1 MGLVSLDVF
10 ASAEIGLEKQMQDCG
25 GKRTELGFNSSTYEQ
40 ILLKID
46 DPSLYH
52 ITVQKK
58 SETSEENQ
66 KKKKSKIREGNQK
79 KKSETI

>member
-1 MGLVSLDVF
+1 MEVSVSN
-10 ASAEIGLEKQMQDCG
+10 ASDMETEWVEQDEDG
-25 GKRTELGFNSSTYEQ
+25 HMVPVVVVLGFNSSNLIGLTKEQ
-40 ILLKID
+40 ID

-66 KKKKSKIREGNQK
+66 KKKKSKIREGN
-79 KKSETI
+79 